1 MQSSLTIGNFDGVH
15 LGHQELIKRVLDFA
29 KKNNCEAKL
38 LTFEPHPREFLGIRP
53 IPTRICSLNEKKR
66 RIATLGLNQVEVL
79 KFNEAFSNQSPFEF
93 LNWIKDQYNPKH
105 IVVGKNFYFGKN
117 RGGNVQL
124 LSEWGKKE
132 NIQVEIVE
140 ALKIDSTT
148 VSSSEVRHQIQ
159 EGKIL
164 KANALMGLPLHYDL
178 EVISGDHRGR
188 AMGVPTLNSPPPRNQ
203 APSSSRFCLPP
214 HGVYITRSYI
224 DGQSYASITN
234 FGIRPTFHTSE
245 EGEFF
250 ETHLLNYPHQELSCK
265 HLSVE
270 FLDRIRA
277 ELRFSSKEELLQRIH
292 EDIRISK
299 AFHSLK

>member
-29 KKNNCEAKL
+29 EKNNCEAKL

-53 IPTRICSLNEKKR
+53 IPTRICSLQEKKR
-66 RIATLGLNQVEVL
+66 RIATLGLTQVEVL

-93 LNWIKDQYNPKH
+93 LSWIKAQYNPKH
-105 IVVGKNFYFGKN
+105 IVVGKSFYFGKN
-117 RGGNVQL
+117 RGGNIQL
-124 LSEWGKKE
+124 LKEWGEKE

-140 ALKIDSTT
+140 ALKTDSIT

-188 AMGVPTLNSPPPRNQ
+188 TMGVPTLNSPPPRNQ

-214 HGVYITRSYI
+214 HGVYITRSFI

-234 FGIRPTFHTSE
+234 FGIRPTFHTSD

-250 ETHLLNYPHQELSCK
+250 ETHLLNYPHQELSC
-265 HLSVE
+265 
-270 FLDRIRA
+270 
-277 ELRFSSKEELLQRIH
+277 
-292 EDIRISK
+292 
-299 AFHSLK
+299 

>member
-53 IPTRICSLNEKKR
+53 IPTRICSLSEKKR
-66 RIATLGLNQVEVL
+66 RIATLGLTQVEVL

-93 LNWIKDQYNPKH
+93 LSWIKAQYNPKH

-117 RGGNVQL
+117 RGGDVQL

-132 NIQVEIVE
+132 SIQVEIVE
-140 ALKIDSTT
+140 ALKTDSIT

-188 AMGVPTLNSPPPRNQ
+188 TMGVPTLNSPPPRNQ

-214 HGVYITRSYI
+214 HGVYITRSFI

-234 FGIRPTFHTSE
+234 FGIRPTFHTSD

-250 ETHLLNYPHQELSCK
+250 ETHLLNYPHQELSCN

-277 ELRFSSKEELLQRIH
+277 ELRFSSKEELLQRIQ

-299 AFHSLK
+299 AFHNLK